1 MDFDL
6 ERFIKA
12 QDAHGIYDE
21 ALKELEEGEKQSH
34 WMWFVFP
41 QMRGLGCSSMAQ
53 KYGISSMYEAY
64 AYLNHDELSQ
74 RLYKAVRVLNDNNYG
89 RNIESVLGEI
99 DSMKLK
105 SCLTLFDAIEP
116 DSDFDRALRYF
127 FYEERDE
134 QTLKMIGKDLRILDE
149 DVWEEYNSSFVERA
163 YFDDYCHE
171 SQGLSSEA
179 RIATF
184 LDLKKRGYKIITL
197 TWHYLLAHNDLF
209 DHYRTSNTE
218 TALTN
223 VGFNFLMSLIKWLDG
238 QINKSPLLQLKT
250 LYPLSFFRYKKGMTW
265 ETQAYR
271 LDALMDFALADEN
284 LSKYCD
290 KLIAN
295 YSTMK
300 N

>member
-12 QDAHGIYDE
+12 QDAHGTYDD
-21 ALKELEEGEKQSH
+21 AIHELEEGEKQSH

-41 QMRGLGCSSMAQ
+41 QMKGLGRSEMAQ
-53 KYGISSMYEAY
+53 KYGISSVYEAH
-64 AYLNHDELSQ
+64 AYLNHLELRE
-74 RLYKAVRVLNDNNYG
+74 RLYNAVNVLNDNNYG
-89 RNIESVLGEI
+89 KEIESVLGTT
-99 DSMKLK
+99 DAMKLK

-116 DSDFDRALRYF
+116 DSVFDKGLRYF
-127 FYEERDE
+127 FNEERDE
-134 QTLKMIGKDLRILDE
+134 STLKMIGKNLRILDE

-171 SQGLSSEA
+171 ANGLSAES

-184 LDLKKRGYKIITL
+184 LELKRRGHKIITL

-209 DHYRTSNTE
+209 DNYRTSNTE

-223 VGFNFLMSLIKWLDG
+223 VGFNFLASLIKWLDEESD
-238 QINKSPLLQLKT
+238 KSPSTQLKT
-250 LYPLSFFRYKKGMTW
+250 LFPLKFFQYKKGMTW
-265 ETQAYR
+265 ETTAYR
-271 LDALMDFALADEN
+271 LDALMDFALSDSH

-290 KLIAN
+290 NLISN
-295 YSTMK
+295 HSTLTK
-300 N
+300 